1 MIHEKL
7 VNQLRKHE
15 GESLHAYMCPAG
27 RLTLGVGRNIDQS
40 GGKGI
45 TKDESTMLLMNDI
58 AECTTDLQG
67 IFGDQW
73 NWMSDNRKI
82 ALIDHRFNL
91 GPTRFRGFKR
101 MIAAI
106 KREDWADAGREAM
119 DSKWAREDVGKVR
132 SGLIYTQLVGG

>member
-1 MIHEKL
+1 MHEKL
-7 VNQLRKHE
+7 VKQLRKHE
-15 GESLHAYMCPAG
+15 GESLHAYLCPAG
-27 RLTLGVGRNIDQS
+27 KVTLGIGRNIDQN

-45 TKDESTMLLMNDI
+45 TKDESTFLLLNDI
-58 AECTTDLQG
+58 AECTSDLQNL
-67 IFGDQW
+67 FGSETW

-91 GPTRFRGFKR
+91 GPSRFRGFRR

-106 KREDWADAGREAM
+106 RRGDWADAGKEAM

>member
-1 MIHEKL
+1 MHDKL
-7 VNQLRKHE
+7 VKQLRKHE
-15 GESLHAYMCPAG
+15 GERLHAYLCPAG
-27 RLTLGVGRNIDQS
+27 RWTLGVGRNIDER

-45 TKDESTMLLMNDI
+45 TKSESTFLLLNDI
-58 AECTTDLQG
+58 AECTTDLQNL
-67 IFGDQW
+67 FGGAW

-82 ALIDHRFNL
+82 ALIDMRFCL
-91 GPTRFRGFKR
+91 GPSRFRGFRR

-106 KREDWADAGREAM
+106 KREDWADAGKEAM

>member
-1 MIHEKL
+1 MHDKL
-7 VNQLRKHE
+7 VKQLRKHE
-15 GESLHAYMCPAG
+15 GERLHAYLCPAG
-27 RLTLGVGRNIDQS
+27 RWTLGVGRNIDER

-45 TKDESTMLLMNDI
+45 TENESTFLLLNDI
-58 AECTTDLQG
+58 AECTSDLQNL
-67 IFGDQW
+67 FGSNEW

-82 ALIDHRFNL
+82 ALIDMRFCL
-91 GPTRFRGFKR
+91 GPNRFRGFRK

-106 KREDWADAGREAM
+106 RKGDWADAGKEAM